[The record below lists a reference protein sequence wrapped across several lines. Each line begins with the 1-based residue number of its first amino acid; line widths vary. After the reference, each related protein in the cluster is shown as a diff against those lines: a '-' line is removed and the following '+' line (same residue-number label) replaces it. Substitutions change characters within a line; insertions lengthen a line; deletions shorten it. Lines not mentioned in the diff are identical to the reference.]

1 MSKGIPPD
9 RLPCERHEVWP
20 GVYTP
25 PFHYNNPP
33 PASSGKSMEA
43 VFADIFLSKFSEGR
57 QIAKPPAVEEDTFI
71 NRRNE

>member
-1 MSKGIPPD
+1 
-9 RLPCERHEVWP
+9 
-20 GVYTP
+20 
-25 PFHYNNPP
+25 
-33 PASSGKSMEA
+33 MEA